1 MPEDLNHLEKKPL
14 FILGHQIKFPK
25 DINFAR
31 YGQKAMVKNAIQEAE
46 DMREIVADVI
56 AIYAQ
61 PSIDG
66 KFDSAN
72 LEPIKKAI
80 NSLPI
85 ITAWPWAVF
94 FFQEIKTKEESLS
107 LELDRIP
114 KTAEQLKM
122 DNFFEMAGSKRL
134 EKWGDFILIDQLC
147 KTYPQYTHDNI
158 FDMELI
164 TVNNLII
171 LNREMAYVNSKTQ
184 EIQRKS

>member
-1 MPEDLNHLEKKPL
+1 
-14 FILGHQIKFPK
+14 
-25 DINFAR
+25 
-31 YGQKAMVKNAIQEAE
+31 
-46 DMREIVADVI
+46 
-56 AIYAQ
+56 
-61 PSIDG
+61 
-66 KFDSAN
+66 
-72 LEPIKKAI
+72 
-80 NSLPI
+80 
-85 ITAWPWAVF
+85 
-94 FFQEIKTKEESLS
+94 
-107 LELDRIP
+107 LDRIP

>member
-1 MPEDLNHLEKKPL
+1 M
-14 FILGHQIKFPK
+14 
-25 DINFAR
+25 
-31 YGQKAMVKNAIQEAE
+31 
-46 DMREIVADVI
+46 
-56 AIYAQ
+56 
-61 PSIDG
+61 
-66 KFDSAN
+66 
-72 LEPIKKAI
+72 
-80 NSLPI
+80 
-85 ITAWPWAVF
+85 
-94 FFQEIKTKEESLS
+94 
-107 LELDRIP
+107 DRIP

>member
-1 MPEDLNHLEKKPL
+1 M
-14 FILGHQIKFPK
+14 GC
-25 DINFAR
+25 
-31 YGQKAMVKNAIQEAE
+31 
-46 DMREIVADVI
+46 
-56 AIYAQ
+56 
-61 PSIDG
+61 
-66 KFDSAN
+66 
-72 LEPIKKAI
+72 
-80 NSLPI
+80 
-85 ITAWPWAVF
+85 F

-107 LELDRIP
+107 IELDRIP

>member
-1 MPEDLNHLEKKPL
+1 
-14 FILGHQIKFPK
+14 
-25 DINFAR
+25 
-31 YGQKAMVKNAIQEAE
+31 
-46 DMREIVADVI
+46 
-56 AIYAQ
+56 
-61 PSIDG
+61 
-66 KFDSAN
+66 
-72 LEPIKKAI
+72 
-80 NSLPI
+80 
-85 ITAWPWAVF
+85 
-94 FFQEIKTKEESLS
+94 
-107 LELDRIP
+107 
-114 KTAEQLKM
+114 M